1 MRLTVGILTY
11 NSERM
16 LPDLL
21 ASLPAGLS
29 GVDEWHLV
37 IADGASADG
46 TLAVAGLASAAA
58 IIRLG
63 ANRGFAAAAN
73 AVARFDPSTD
83 AVLILSPTVR
93 LSRGCVRP
101 MLAALSRPGA
111 GIAVP
116 RLLRGTGRAYP
127 SLRRRPTL
135 LRACAEALL
144 GGTLARRL
152 GTLSEVIAAPANY
165 TSQTRADWAAGAVT
179 MMSRD
184 CLKQAG
190 DWDETF
196 FLYSEETEFEL
207 RAADAGF
214 CVTFADVNVTHLGGE
229 ARIRPD
235 LYALQCANKVRLYG
249 MRHGRRPPRASGRPS
264 CSARSSAPCPGPRRS
279 TAPPSASC
287 SANAARSFPASPP
300 RSSTPAA
307 RMPRA
312 DGVTIVAV
320 AAAARA
326 ARVRRQA
333 CPRPLLMIIVVAESM
348 RA

>member
-1 MRLTVGILTY
+1 MRLTVGILAY

-21 ASLPAGLS
+21 ASLPAGLA
-29 GVDEWHLV
+29 GVHDWHLV

-46 TLAVAGLASAAA
+46 TLEVARRLAPEAA
-58 IIRLG
+58 IVGLG

-73 AVARFDPSTD
+73 AVISFDPSTD

-116 RLLRGTGRAYP
+116 RLLRGTGRPFP

-135 LRACAEALL
+135 LRAWSEALV
-144 GGTLARRL
+144 GGGLARRI
-152 GTLSEVIAAPANY
+152 GAMSELIADPENY
-165 TSQTRADWAAGAVT
+165 TSQIRADWATGAVT
-179 MMSRD
+179 MMSRE

-190 DWDETF
+190 AWDETF

-214 CVTFADVNVTHLGGE
+214 RLTFADVNVTHLGGE
-229 ARIRPD
+229 SRVRPE
-235 LYALQCANKVRLYG
+235 LYALHCANKVRLYG
-249 MRHGRRPPRASGRPS
+249 MRHRSG
-264 CSARSSAPCPGPRRS
+264 
-279 TAPPSASC
+279 
-287 SANAARSFPASPP
+287 AAGSFW
-300 RSSTPAA
+300 AA
-307 RMPRA
+307 IIAGEVIR
-312 DGVTIVAV
+312 AV
-320 AAAARA
+320 ACRAPIHRA
-326 ARVRRQA
+326 AVSKLLHERRALISGQPA
-333 CPRPLLMIIVVAESM
+333 RT
-348 RA
+348 